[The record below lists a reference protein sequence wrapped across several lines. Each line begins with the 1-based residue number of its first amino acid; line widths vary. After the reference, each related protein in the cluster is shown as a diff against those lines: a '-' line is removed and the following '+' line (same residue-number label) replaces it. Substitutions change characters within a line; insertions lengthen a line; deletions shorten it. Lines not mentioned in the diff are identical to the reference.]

1 MAGTTRAR
9 RGPATLIVSPLASR
23 IVDAQARARV
33 VNATIAAIR
42 VRGHPTVEVVET
54 ADPATIRATAAD
66 AVAAGT
72 TLLVLAGGDGTV
84 RDGAAGLAGTGVE
97 LAIVPCG
104 TGNLY
109 ATAIGLPRTPP
120 AAVAVIATGAPAPFD
135 LGEVRFLDPASRS
148 GLPNDPVGPARGRSE
163 PCPPPSSF
171 VVACGTGFD
180 AQLIATTS
188 REKKRRYGVA
198 AYILAA
204 SRLLPGL
211 AGQPTVLTVD
221 GERTELESVVVL
233 VANAGEAIP
242 GVLRSRL
249 PVDASDGRLH
259 VFVLLRAGIIGGLRG
274 ALELIANDRTGLS
287 RSGHALRLS
296 AHQVR
301 VEVSPPAPTQVDG
314 DPYPA
319 ASLEARIRP
328 GALRIIRP

>member
-1 MAGTTRAR
+1 M
-9 RGPATLIVSPLASR
+9 LIVSPLASR
-23 IVDAQARARV
+23 IGDAQTRGRLV
-33 VNATIAAIR
+33 DATIAAIR
-42 VRGHPTVEVVET
+42 LRGHPTVEVVET
-54 ADPATIRATAAD
+54 ADPATIRATAAN

-84 RDGAAGLAGTGVE
+84 RDGTAGVVGTGVE
-97 LAIVPCG
+97 LGIVPCG

-120 AAVAVIATGAPAPFD
+120 AAVAVIATGAPGPFD
-135 LGEVRFLDPASRS
+135 VGEVRFVNPASLS
-148 GLPNDPVGPARGRSE
+148 GPSNQPVATTRDRCE
-163 PCPPPSSF
+163 RCPPASF

-180 AQLIATTS
+180 AQLIARTS
-188 REKKRRYGVA
+188 RETKRRYGVA
-198 AYILAA
+198 AYILSA

-211 AGQPTVLTVD
+211 GSQPTVLTID

-259 VFVLLRAGIIGGLRG
+259 VFVLLRGGIIGGLRG

-296 AHQVR
+296 AQQVR

-314 DPYPA
+314 DPYPPA
-319 ASLEARIRP
+319 GLEARILP

>member
-1 MAGTTRAR
+1 MAGATRAR
-9 RGPATLIVSPLASR
+9 RGRAMLIVSPLASR
-23 IVDAQARARV
+23 IGDAQARARV

-42 VRGHPTVEVVET
+42 LRGHPTVEVVET
-54 ADPATIRATAAD
+54 ADPATIRSTAAD

-84 RDGAAGLAGTGVE
+84 RDGAAGVAGTGVE

-135 LGEVRFLDPASRS
+135 LGEVTFLDPASPSRP
-148 GLPNDPVGPARGRSE
+148 PNDPVGPARDRSE
-163 PCPPPSSF
+163 PCPPLSF

-188 REKKRRYGVA
+188 RETKRRYGVA

-249 PVDASDGRLH
+249 PVDASDGQLH
-259 VFVLLRAGIIGGLRG
+259 VFVLLRGGIIAGLRG

-314 DPYPA
+314 DPYPPA
-319 ASLEARIRP
+319 WLEARIRP

>member
-1 MAGTTRAR
+1 MTTRAR
-9 RGPATLIVSPLASR
+9 RGPAMLIVSPLASR

-54 ADPATIRATAAD
+54 SDPATIRATAAD

-72 TLLVLAGGDGTV
+72 SFLVLVGGDGTV
-84 RDGAAGLAGTGVE
+84 RDGATGVAGTGVE

-120 AAVAVIATGAPAPFD
+120 AAVAVIATGTPAPFD
-135 LGEVRFLDPASRS
+135 VGEVRFLDPASRL
-148 GLPNDPVGPARGRSE
+148 GPPNDPVGPARDGSE
-163 PCPPPSSF
+163 PCAPLSF

-180 AQLIATTS
+180 AHLIATTS
-188 REKKRRYGVA
+188 LEKKRRYGVA

-211 AGQPTVLTVD
+211 AGQPTVLTID

-249 PVDASDGRLH
+249 PLDASDGRLH
-259 VFVLLRAGIIGGLRG
+259 VFVLLRGGIIGGLRG

-314 DPYPA
+314 DPYPPA
-319 ASLEARIRP
+319 WLEARILP

>member
-1 MAGTTRAR
+1 MAGTNRAR

-23 IVDAQARARV
+23 IGDAQARARV

-84 RDGAAGLAGTGVE
+84 RDGAAGVAGTGVD

-104 TGNLY
+104 TGNLF

-135 LGEVRFLDPASRS
+135 VGEVRFVDPASRS
-148 GLPNDPVGPARGRSE
+148 WPPNDPVGPARDRSE
-163 PCPPPSSF
+163 PCPSLF

-180 AQLIATTS
+180 AHLIATTS
-188 REKKRRYGVA
+188 REAKRLHGVA
-198 AYILAA
+198 AYFLAA

-242 GVLRSRL
+242 GVLGSRL
-249 PVDASDGRLH
+249 PVDASDGQLH
-259 VFVLLRAGIIGGLRG
+259 VFVLLRGGIIGGLRG
-274 ALELIANDRTGLS
+274 VLELIANDRTGLS

-314 DPYPA
+314 DPYPPA
-319 ASLEARIRP
+319 WLEARIRP